1 MNEKPYTTA
10 SGDVAR
16 PAGTTGD
23 SLLKEAKQTVG
34 HMAEG
39 AKEQVVTRAES
50 GKENVAEK
58 IGSVAGALR
67 AAGEPLAEMGPL
79 PQLAEQAADKIES
92 IAEYVQ
98 SRTIGDL
105 VQEVTQFARRE
116 PAVFLGSAFGL
127 GLLAG
132 RFLKSS
138 PRREI
143 HPEIQDDLFEEDLSF
158 AGGVGRFESQQRGYG
173 GSTAYGASGYGS
185 STYGSSS
192 TTAPGIGAKTG
203 VSSSYGS
210 SSYGQ
215 SNVGQGNVNQGNLGQ
230 SNLGQ
235 GNLAGSTSSTGTGTP
250 GVDRTQSSG
259 FGGYGGSM
267 GTGSSSPYDTTGSS
281 ISAKPSTDVLKPS
294 TDVTKTTGKPSDV
307 GSWGRTEGQTTKPM
321 GTIGESS
328 ATSSG
333 PASVPKSQ
341 NGSSGNG
348 GLPRST
354 GR

>member
-67 AAGEPLAEMGPL
+67 AAGEPLTDMGPL
-79 PQLAEQAADKIES
+79 PELAERAADKIES

-105 VQEVTQFARRE
+105 VQEVTLFARRE
-116 PAVFLGSAFGL
+116 PAIFLGSAFGL

-143 HPEIQDDLFEEDLSF
+143 HPEIQDDLFEEDLAF

-173 GSTAYGASGYGS
+173 GSSAYGASGYGS
-185 STYGSSS
+185 STVGSSS
-192 TTAPGIGAKTG
+192 TTSPGIGAKTG

-210 SSYGQ
+210 SSYGP
-215 SNVGQGNVNQGNLGQ
+215 SNAGPSTLNQGNI
-230 SNLGQ
+230 
-235 GNLAGSTSSTGTGTP
+235 AGSTTSSTGTGTP

-348 GLPRST
+348 GAPRST